1 MSAEAMLDLL
11 RAGVRLVTVT
21 ASATLASGLIG
32 WTAMLVW
39 HDRMAAWVIGRAA
52 GITSYL
58 LLVVLTG
65 VGLLLSHPAGARW
78 HRPSRATR
86 LRLHVSLAVFT
97 LAFTTL
103 HVAVLATDPYAG
115 VGWRGTLVP
124 MASAYRPVPVTLGV
138 IGLYAGLLAGLTAAL
153 AGRIGLRLWWPI
165 HKVAVVSLAL
175 VWVHGLQAGADSAA
189 LRWMY
194 VGTGAG
200 VLALA
205 ASRYIARTRA
215 DRLDELWPGA
225 VAQPVPDG
233 TSGRTPR

>member
-1 MSAEAMLDLL
+1 MSAEAMLGWLW
-11 RAGVRLVTVT
+11 AGVRLVAVT

-65 VGLLLSHPAGARW
+65 LGLLLSHPAGVRW

-86 LRLHVSLAVFT
+86 LRLHVSLAMFT

-103 HVAVLATDPYAG
+103 HVVVLASDPYAG
-115 VGWRGTLVP
+115 VGWRATFVP
-124 MASAYRPVPVTLGV
+124 MASTYRPVPVTLGV

-153 AGRIGLRLWWPI
+153 AGRVGLRLWWPI
-165 HKVAVVSLAL
+165 HKVAVVSLVL
-175 VWVHGLQAGADSAA
+175 VWVHGLQAGADSAV

-200 VLALA
+200 VLVLA
-205 ASRYIARTRA
+205 ASRYIARTPA
-215 DRLDELWPGA
+215 DWLGELGSGA
-225 VAQPVPDG
+225 AAHHPTDG
-233 TSGRTPR
+233 TGLRAPR